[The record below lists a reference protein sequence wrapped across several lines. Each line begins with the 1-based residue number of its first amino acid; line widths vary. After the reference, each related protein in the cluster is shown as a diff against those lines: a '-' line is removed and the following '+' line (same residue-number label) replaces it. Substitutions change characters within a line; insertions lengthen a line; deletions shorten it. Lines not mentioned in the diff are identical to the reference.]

1 MKRSIAFL
9 VSCLF
14 LLFAFTVPVE
24 AAGVDSEE
32 ISFDY
37 FYGVLRQEYQKYGMD
52 FTIEKPNYDFVYT
65 TDLLKEELNTVQAI
79 CEGIRVEVVETSE
92 ETSPDVFEPR
102 AMPASYYWEK
112 TLRISS
118 AELPAAGYVSVY
130 LYCEGDVD
138 LQNGAVKTW
147 NTGMM
152 EQSSLN
158 LAENNL
164 TFTGSRTPN
173 YREVSVCLD
182 GSVKFS
188 WTDPKTNSVFAANK
202 YGPFL
207 IDFVDPNS
215 CLTYSY

>member
-9 VSCLF
+9 LSFFF
-14 LLFAFTVPVE
+14 LLSAFTVPAE
-24 AAGVDSEE
+24 AASVDSEE

-52 FTIEKPNYDFVYT
+52 FTIERPNYDFVST
-65 TDLLKEELNTVQAI
+65 TDLLKEELNTARAI
-79 CEGIRVEVVETSE
+79 CEGICVEVVEKGE
-92 ETSPDVFEPR
+92 ETSPDVLEPY

-112 TLRISS
+112 ELKISS
-118 AELPAAGYVSVY
+118 NEAPALGYVSVK
-130 LYCEGDVD
+130 LYCSGDVD

-147 NTGMM
+147 NTNMI
-152 EQSSLN
+152 EKSSLN

-164 TFTGSRTPN
+164 TFTGSRTSN
-173 YREVSVCLD
+173 YREVMVYLD

-188 WTDPKTNSVFAANK
+188 WTDPYTNSVFATNK

-207 IDFVDPNS
+207 IEFIDPNS
-215 CLTYSY
+215 YLN